1 MATVNFSV
9 PEDVK
14 QEFLETF
21 AKENRSA
28 IIAQLMREAID
39 QRKRQQKR
47 AAAIDALLKLRG
59 RSRPISDEEIRRARR
74 SGRP

>member
-21 AKENRSA
+21 ASENKSA
-28 IIAQLMREAID
+28 VITRLMREAIEE
-39 QRKRQQKR
+39 RKRQQKR
-47 AAAIDALLKLRG
+47 AAAIDALLQLRS
-59 RSRPISDEEIRRARR
+59 RNRPISNKEIRRARER
-74 SGRP
+74 GRP